1 MTTTPEP
8 QTGYG
13 RGRVE
18 AISDGVV
25 AVAIT
30 LLALGIEAPKV
41 AAGETLWQ
49 SFDTQ
54 TLSQIG
60 LFLLSFFL
68 IARFWLLHH
77 RLFRELPDVLPTSFV
92 VLNFAFLAALCLMP
106 FATKTYSENANDITA
121 LTIYTI
127 VIAITTLL
135 LSLLFS
141 HTKGLTFQQL
151 ALPVTIVLLAIPVG
165 YFIGPRYALFVWASL
180 FVVGGGRLDRLRHRR

>member
-30 LLALGIEAPKV
+30 LLALGIEAPQV

-68 IARFWLLHH
+68 IARFWL
-77 RLFRELPDVLPTSFV
+77 
-92 VLNFAFLAALCLMP
+92 
-106 FATKTYSENANDITA
+106 
-121 LTIYTI
+121 
-127 VIAITTLL
+127 
-135 LSLLFS
+135 
-141 HTKGLTFQQL
+141 
-151 ALPVTIVLLAIPVG
+151 
-165 YFIGPRYALFVWASL
+165 
-180 FVVGGGRLDRLRHRR
+180 